1 MLTII
6 IYRMDTQQG
15 PNEEYEKECVYIY
28 ICRTESLWCIAEI
41 NTFKSTIF
49 Q

>member
-15 PNEEYEKECVYIY
+15 PNEKSMKKNVY
-28 ICRTESLWCIAEI
+28 ICRTESLWCTAEI
-41 NTFKSTIF
+41 NTTFKSTIF